1 MTVYTK
7 PGLLPG
13 MFGLSV
19 IGGKVGRLVAAGQA
33 LTGDGSRYTH
43 AFMIVDNDE
52 IVEAMPDGARIY
64 PLAKRVDDVGGI
76 VITDAPVQSAL
87 HTFDYYYSDRP
98 EWRQVYE
105 DNLRAAIVAE
115 ARGLEGTPYNFPDYF
130 YLALCHFGLRAKWL
144 ERRINDSGKL
154 ICSQLVDEVYRR
166 CGIHL
171 FNDGRLAQDVTPGDL
186 DYYRIS
192 NEFGVL

>member
-1 MTVYTK
+1 MTVHTK
-7 PGLLPG
+7 PEILPG

-43 AFMIVDNDE
+43 AFMVVDNGE
-52 IVEAMPDGARIY
+52 IVEAMPDGARVY
-64 PLAKRVDDVGGI
+64 PLKARADDIGGI
-76 VITDAPVQSAL
+76 VITDAPVQNAL
-87 HTFDYYYSDRP
+87 HTFDSYFGDQSK
-98 EWRQVYE
+98 WRQVYE

-115 ARGLEGTPYNFPDYF
+115 ARGLEGTKYNFADYF
-130 YLALCHFGLRAKWL
+130 YLALCHFGIRAKWL
-144 ERRINDSGKL
+144 QRRISNSGKL

-166 CGIHL
+166 AGIHL
-171 FNDGRLAQDVTPGDL
+171 FDDGRLTQDVTPGDL
-186 DYYRIS
+186 DYYRVS

>member
-1 MTVYTK
+1 MSIHTK
-7 PGLLPG
+7 PQLLPG

-43 AFMIVDNDE
+43 AFMIVDNGE

-64 PLAKRVDDVGGI
+64 PLAARADDPGGI
-76 VITDAPVQSAL
+76 VVTDAPVQNAL
-87 HTFDYYYSDRP
+87 HVFDSYFGDQSI
-98 EWRQVYE
+98 WRKVYE
-105 DNLRAAIVAE
+105 ENLRAQIVAE
-115 ARGLEGTPYNFPDYF
+115 ARGLEGTKYNFPDYF
-130 YLALCHFGLRAKWL
+130 YLALCHFGVRANWL
-144 ERRINDSGKL
+144 ERRINNSGKL

-166 CGIHL
+166 AGIHL
-171 FNDGRLAQDVTPGDL
+171 FDDGRLAQDVTPGDL
-186 DYYRIS
+186 DYYRVS